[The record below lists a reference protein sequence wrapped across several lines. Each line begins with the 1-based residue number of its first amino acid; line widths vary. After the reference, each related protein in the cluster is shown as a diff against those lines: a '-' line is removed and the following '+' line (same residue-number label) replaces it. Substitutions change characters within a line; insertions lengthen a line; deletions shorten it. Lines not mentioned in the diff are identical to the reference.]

1 MPPFQPSPL
10 RAVQTSGLAGEIARE
25 GPLRSAPWILN
36 SSGTPNIIGYAF
48 TKVSDGNAEVG
59 GSGEFVGILSQPKE
73 HSLVGVGTS
82 SLIAT
87 NVLGDG
93 VVGDMISMGIM
104 FIQLSDVSAQA
115 VAGTVGTGL
124 FFVDATGIISA
135 GTAGGGETQIAN
147 AVIVLED
154 VADDGLAIVQ
164 FTS

>member
-1 MPPFQPSPL
+1 MTFQAAPL
-10 RAVQTSGLAGEIARE
+10 RAVQTTGLAGEIARE

-36 SSGTPNIIGYAF
+36 SSGTPNIIGHAF
-48 TKVSDGNAEVG
+48 TKVADGNAEVG
-59 GSGEFVGILSQPKE
+59 GSGVFVGILSRPKE
-73 HSLVGVGTS
+73 HALVGVGTS
-82 SLIAT
+82 SLTPT

-93 VVGDMISMGIM
+93 IVGTMVSEAIM

-115 VAGTVGTGL
+115 AAGAVGTGL

-135 GTAGGGETQIAN
+135 GTAGAGETQIAN

-164 FTS
+164 FSS

>member
-1 MPPFQPSPL
+1 MTFQPSPL
-10 RAVQTSGLAGEIARE
+10 RAVQTTGLAGEIARE

-36 SSGTPNIIGYAF
+36 SSGVPNIIGHAF
-48 TKVSDGNAEVG
+48 TKVSDGNAQVG
-59 GSGEFVGILSQPKE
+59 GGGVFVGILGRPKE
-73 HSLVGVGTS
+73 HALVGVGTS
-82 SLIAT
+82 SLTPT

-93 VVGDMISMGIM
+93 IVATMVSEAIM

-115 VAGTVGTGL
+115 VAGAVGTLL

-154 VADDGLAIVQ
+154 VPDNGLAIVQ
-164 FTS
+164 FSS